1 MQKHAVN
8 LKEVSMKRSLIGI
21 LALIVVSAAFAT
33 GVQEEA
39 GSYPERTVRV
49 IIPWSVGGMTDV
61 LTRPIANWL
70 EEYYGVPFVVE
81 NRPGGGGVVGSL
93 EIENASNDG
102 YTIGTTSMSTVSAQY
117 VAPMSPDIDNVELIA
132 QAISIPATVTVNS
145 DSEFETLDELI
156 AFAQDN
162 PGELSNSNSGNGA
175 SAHIY
180 ALTFGARADV
190 EMNHIPYPGY
200 AEAVTS
206 LLAGNVDMTNIPLPD
221 VAPYID
227 SGELRMLAIAS
238 VERHPSYPDVPTLR
252 ELGIDAVM
260 GNYSGFVA
268 PEGTPQ
274 EYLDT
279 LEDGIRQ
286 AVTDPEIRDFL
297 IGAGFQPVFAGQEEF
312 AQIVEDAKDQLD
324 FLVNDLGIEFVDD

>member
-1 MQKHAVN
+1 
-8 LKEVSMKRSLIGI
+8 MKRIAVL
-21 LALIVVSAAFAT
+21 LALMMIAGYAFGS
-33 GVQEEA
+33 GVPEEETQ
-39 GSYPERTVRV
+39 YPERSVRV

-61 LTRPIANWL
+61 LTRPIANWM
-70 EEYYGVPFVVE
+70 EEYFGVPFVVE
-81 NRPGGGGVVGSL
+81 NKPGGGGVVGSL
-93 EIENASNDG
+93 EIENARNDG
-102 YTIGTTSMSTVSAQY
+102 YTIGTTSMSTISAQY
-117 VAPMSPDIDNVELIA
+117 IAPVAPDIDNVELIA

-145 DSEFETLDELI
+145 DSPFQTLEELV
-156 AFAQDN
+156 AYAKDN

-180 ALTFGARADV
+180 ALTFGARAGI

-221 VAPYID
+221 VQPYIE
-227 SGELRMLAIAS
+227 SGELRMLAIAAA
-238 VERHPSYPDVPTLR
+238 ERHPSYPDVPTLR

-268 PEGTPQ
+268 PKGTPQ
-274 EYLDT
+274 EYLDI
-279 LEDGIRQ
+279 LEDAIGQ
-286 AVTDPEIRDFL
+286 AIADPELNQFL
-297 IGAGFQPVFAGQEEF
+297 LNAGFQPVFAGQSDF
-312 AQIVEDAKDQLD
+312 AVIVEDAKDQLD

>member
-1 MQKHAVN
+1 
-8 LKEVSMKRSLIGI
+8 MKKLMV
-21 LALIVVSAAFAT
+21 LALILVIAGTAFAS
-33 GVQEEA
+33 GAQETA
-39 GSYPERTVRV
+39 SYPERQVRV

-70 EEYYGVPFVVE
+70 EEYFGVPFVVE

-93 EIENASNDG
+93 EVENARNDG
-102 YTIGTTSMSTVSAQY
+102 YTIGTTSMSTVSARY
-117 VAPMSPDIDNVELIA
+117 VAPVAPDINNVELIA
-132 QAISIPATVTVNS
+132 QAISIPATVTVNADS
-145 DSEFETLDELI
+145 DFQTLQQLLDY
-156 AFAQDN
+156 ARAN
-162 PGELSNSNSGNGA
+162 PGMVTNSNSGNGA

-180 ALTFGARADV
+180 ALTFGARAGI

-238 VERHPSYPDVPTLR
+238 VARHPNYPDVPTLR

-268 PEGTPQ
+268 PPGTPQ
-274 EYLDT
+274 EYLDI
-279 LEDGIRQ
+279 LEDAIGQ
-286 AVTDPEIRDFL
+286 AIADPELRDFL
-297 IGAGFQPVFAGQEEF
+297 LGAGFQPVFAGQEEF
-312 AQIVEDAKDQLD
+312 AVIVDDAEAQLE
-324 FLVNDLGIEFVDD
+324 FLVNELGIEFVDD

>member
-1 MQKHAVN
+1 MRRLLTVMLVLA
-8 LKEVSMKRSLIGI
+8 VSMS
-21 LALIVVSAAFAT
+21 VFAT
-33 GVQEEA
+33 GVQEE
-39 GSYPERTVRV
+39 GSYPEKTVRV

-70 EEYYGVPFVVE
+70 EEYFGVPFVVE

-93 EIENASNDG
+93 EIENAPNDG
-102 YTIGTTSMSTVSAQY
+102 YVIGTTSMSTVSAKY
-117 VAPMSPDIDNVELIA
+117 VAPMAPDIDNVELIA
-132 QAISIPATVTVNS
+132 QAISIPATVTVNA
-145 DSEFETLDELI
+145 DSPFQTLDDLI
-156 AFAQDN
+156 EFAKDN

-180 ALTFGARADV
+180 ALTFGARADI

-227 SGELRMLAIAS
+227 SGELRMLAIAAA
-238 VERHPSYPDVPTLR
+238 ERHPSYPNVPTLR
-252 ELGIDAVM
+252 EAGIDAVM

-268 PEGTPQ
+268 PKGTPQ
-274 EYLDT
+274 EYLDI
-279 LEDGIRQ
+279 LEEAIGEAI
-286 AVTDPEIRDFL
+286 ADPEISNFL

-312 AQIVEDAKDQLD
+312 AVIVDDAEAQLE